1 MPTYQL
7 FATTPKAMET
17 LLGDELHALGIANIK
32 ATLAGVAFQGDLE
45 TAYRAC
51 LWSRTA
57 NRILLVLSS
66 FAVKSQQ
73 DLYNG
78 VQKIDWFEHINPDDS
93 FAVSFS
99 AKNSEA
105 INNTHFGALKVK
117 DAIVDQMRAKF
128 QTRPSIDTEQ
138 PNIRINVYLNGETA
152 QLSLDLSGESLH
164 RRGYRDVSIKAPIKE
179 NLAAAMLLRSGWPLI
194 AKQKGALIDPMCG
207 SGTLLLEGAM
217 IAADYAPG
225 LLRDYF
231 GFTGWKKHDAECWKK
246 LRAEAEQRKK
256 IGLAKL
262 PVIVGFDQNRH
273 TVNTALAH
281 IANAG
286 LQNKI
291 HIERRDIEDAEPAES
306 WKPGLLICNPPYGER
321 LGDEQE
327 TAELYKKFG
336 DSLKAHFIGWK
347 AAMIISNPELGF
359 RLGIRS
365 QKPITLF
372 NGALECKLLRL
383 DIEPGNFFIPKAKT
397 QEERIAQVNEIS
409 KAQEQRI
416 AQAAEIRSIAQP
428 ETTDNLS
435 IKKPSPEGEGWVTTR
450 MQEVEQRREQLPR
463 GNQNKEKS
471 LFESPHPN
479 LIMLDSPVQHP
490 TGECKS
496 APGGFVPQGEGAPPL
511 SSTVHTSELG
521 AEMFANRLK
530 KNLKKL
536 SNWAK
541 QKRITCYRVYD
552 ADLPE
557 YAVAV
562 DIYQG
567 EQTWVNV
574 QEYEPPKSI
583 DQHKADQRLAG
594 LLAEIPRVLGVNREQ
609 VFLKIRRKQ
618 KSTDQYEKYGDQGR
632 FHSIEEGGCQLLVN
646 FEDYLDTGLFL
657 DHRPIRLLIQ
667 KQAKDKHFLNLFAY
681 TGSATVHAAMGGAKS
696 TTTVDMSNTY
706 INWAKKNLAL
716 NTDQGAHEFIQ
727 ADCLEWLENEARQ
740 PSKHYD
746 LIFLDPPTFSN
757 SKRMDEAFDIQNDHV
772 QLINNAIALL
782 SPGGILYFSTNFRRF
797 KIDHQALADLIV
809 EDISAATIPEDFARN
824 PKIHYCWRIQE

>member
-17 LLGDELHALGIANIK
+17 ILTDELQTLGVKNIK
-32 ATLAGVAFQGDLE
+32 ATMAGVAFQGDLE

-66 FAVKSQQ
+66 FEVKSQE
-73 DLYNG
+73 DLYKG
-78 VQKIDWFEHINPDDS
+78 IQKIDWFEHINPEDS

-99 AKNSEA
+99 AKNSAA

-164 RRGYRDVSIKAPIKE
+164 RRGYRDVSIKAPMKE
-179 NLAAAMLLRSGWPLI
+179 NLAAAMLLRSGWPQI
-194 AKQKGALIDPMCG
+194 AKQQGSLIDPMCG

-231 GFTGWKKHDAECWKK
+231 GFTGWKKHDAGRWKK

-256 IGLAKL
+256 IGLEKL

-291 HIERRDIEDAEPAES
+291 HVERRDIEDAEPAES

-327 TAELYKKFG
+327 TAELYKRFG
-336 DSLKAHFIGWK
+336 DTLKAHFTGWK

-372 NGALECKLLRL
+372 NGALECKLLRM
-383 DIEPGNFFIPKAKT
+383 DIEQRNFFIPKAKSP
-397 QEERIAQVNEIS
+397 EERIAQVTEIS

-416 AQAAEIRSIAQP
+416 AETVKTRPAPQAEAVS
-428 ETTDNLS
+428 TDNET
-435 IKKPSPEGEGWVTTR
+435 IAPGAEMFAYKDVGEGR
-450 MQEVEQRREQLPR
+450 
-463 GNQNKEKS
+463 
-471 LFESPHPN
+471 
-479 LIMLDSPVQHP
+479 
-490 TGECKS
+490 
-496 APGGFVPQGEGAPPL
+496 
-511 SSTVHTSELG
+511 ELG
-521 AEMFANRLK
+521 AVSFANRLK

-541 QKRITCYRVYD
+541 QNRVTCYRAYD

-594 LLAEIPRVLGVNREQ
+594 LLAEIPRVLGISRDQ

-618 KSTDQYEKYGDQGR
+618 KSTNQYEKHGDQGR
-632 FHSIEEGGCQLLVN
+632 FHIIEEGGCKLLVN

-667 KQAKDKHFLNLFAY
+667 QQAKGKRFLNLFAY
-681 TGSATVHAAMGGAKS
+681 TGSASVHAAVGGAKS

-706 INWAKKNLAL
+706 INWAKKNMTL
-716 NTDQGAHEFIQ
+716 NVNQGEHEFIQ
-727 ADCLEWLENEARQ
+727 ADCLEWLAAEAGQ

-746 LIFLDPPTFSN
+746 LVFLDPPTFSN
-757 SKRMDEAFDIQNDHV
+757 SKRMNAVFDIQTDHV
-772 QLINNAIALL
+772 QLINNAASLL
-782 SPGGILYFSTNFRRF
+782 SPGGVLYFSTNFRRF
-797 KIDHQALADLIV
+797 KIDEQALSDLIV

-824 PKIHYCWRIQE
+824 PKIHYCWRIKE

>member
-1 MPTYQL
+1 MPLDGRQKSTAHPTFLTFRLVLMPTYPL

-17 LLGDELHALGIANIK
+17 ILTEELQALGITHIK

-66 FAVKSQQ
+66 FEVKAQE

-78 VQKIDWFEHINPDDS
+78 VQAIDWFEHINPDDT

-99 AKNSEA
+99 SKNSPA

-128 QTRPSIDTEQ
+128 NLRPSIDTTQ
-138 PNIRINVYLNGETA
+138 PSIRINVYLHNEIA

-164 RRGYRDVSIKAPIKE
+164 RRGYRDVNIKAPMKE
-179 NLAAAMLLRSGWPLI
+179 NLAAAMLLRCGWPQI
-194 AKQKGALIDPMCG
+194 AKEQGSLIDPMCG

-225 LLRDYF
+225 LLRNYF
-231 GFTGWKKHDAECWKK
+231 GFLGWKKHDAECWKK
-246 LRAEAEQRKK
+246 LRSEAMQRKK
-256 IGLAKL
+256 IGMEKL
-262 PVIVGFDQNRH
+262 PVIAGFDQNRH
-273 TVNTALAH
+273 TVNAALTH

-291 HIERRDIEDAEPAES
+291 HVERRDIEDAEPAES

-336 DSLKAHFIGWK
+336 ESLKAHFLGWK

-383 DIEPGNFFIPKAKT
+383 NIEEGNFFIPKAKT
-397 QEERIAQVNEIS
+397 QEDRITQAIETS
-409 KAQEQRI
+409 TAEQ
-416 AQAAEIRSIAQP
+416 
-428 ETTDNLS
+428 T
-435 IKKPSPEGEGWVTTR
+435 
-450 MQEVEQRREQLPR
+450 
-463 GNQNKEKS
+463 
-471 LFESPHPN
+471 
-479 LIMLDSPVQHP
+479 
-490 TGECKS
+490 
-496 APGGFVPQGEGAPPL
+496 EGA
-511 SSTVHTSELG
+511 G
-521 AEMFANRLK
+521 ATMFANRLQ

-536 SNWAK
+536 SKWAR
-541 QKRITCYRVYD
+541 QNRITCYRVYD

-557 YAVAV
+557 YAAAV

-567 EQTWVNV
+567 DETWVNI

-594 LLAEIPRVLGVNREQ
+594 LLAEIPQVLGVKREQ

-618 KSTDQYEKYGDQGR
+618 RSTDQYEKHGDQGR
-632 FHSIEEGGCQLLVN
+632 FHVVEEGGCKLLVN

-657 DHRPIRLLIQ
+657 DHRPIRLMIQ
-667 KQAKDKHFLNLFAY
+667 QQAKDKRFLNLFAY

-706 INWAKKNLAL
+706 IGWAKNNMAL
-716 NTDQGAHEFIQ
+716 NKTTGEHEFIQ
-727 ADCLEWLENEARQ
+727 ADCLEWLVQAAKQPDSRQ
-740 PSKHYD
+740 YD

-757 SKRMDEAFDIQNDHV
+757 SKRMDDVFDIQNDHV
-772 QLINNAIALL
+772 QLINNAVALL
-782 SPGGILYFSTNFRRF
+782 APGGVLYFSTNFRRF
-797 KIDHQALADLIV
+797 KIDLAALSGLTV
-809 EDISAATIPEDFARN
+809 KDISAATIPEDFARN
-824 PKIHYCWRIQE
+824 PRIHYCWSIQRDA

>member
-1 MPTYQL
+1 
-7 FATTPKAMET
+7 MET
-17 LLGDELHALGIANIK
+17 ILTDELQALGVNNIK

-66 FAVKSQQ
+66 FEVKSQQ
-73 DLYNG
+73 DLYDG
-78 VQKIDWFEHINPDDS
+78 VQKIDWFEHINPEDS

-117 DAIVDQMRAKF
+117 DAIVDQMRDKF
-128 QTRPSIDTEQ
+128 QTRPSINTDQ
-138 PNIRINVYLNGETA
+138 PNIRINVYLNGENA

-164 RRGYRDVSIKAPIKE
+164 RRGYRDVNIKAPMKE
-179 NLAAAMLLRSGWPLI
+179 NLAAAMLLRSGWPQI
-194 AKQKGALIDPMCG
+194 AKQQGTLIDPMCG

-256 IGLAKL
+256 IGLEKL
-262 PVIVGFDQNRH
+262 PVIVGFDQNRQ

-291 HIERRDIEDAEPAES
+291 HVERRDIEDAEPAES

-327 TAELYKKFG
+327 TADLYKKFG
-336 DSLKAHFIGWK
+336 ESLKAHFIGWK

-383 DIEPGNFFIPKAKT
+383 DIEESSFFIPKART
-397 QEERIAQVNEIS
+397 QEERIAQAMELS
-409 KAQEQRI
+409 KTP
-416 AQAAEIRSIAQP
+416 QP
-428 ETTDNLS
+428 EPVSAETLPDQETD
-435 IKKPSPEGEGWVTTR
+435 E
-450 MQEVEQRREQLPR
+450 QEVV
-463 GNQNKEKS
+463 S
-471 LFESPHPN
+471 
-479 LIMLDSPVQHP
+479 ITPV
-490 TGECKS
+490 
-496 APGGFVPQGEGAPPL
+496 
-511 SSTVHTSELG
+511 SEPIA

-530 KNLKKL
+530 KNLKKM
-536 SNWAK
+536 SSWAK
-541 QKRITCYRVYD
+541 QNRINCYRVYD

-567 EQTWVNV
+567 EQTWINV

-594 LLAEIPRVLGVNREQ
+594 LLSEIPRVLGVDREQ
-609 VFLKIRRKQ
+609 VSLKIRRKQ
-618 KSTDQYEKYGDQGR
+618 KSTDQYEKHGDQGR
-632 FHSIEEGGCQLLVN
+632 FHIIEEGGCKLLVN

-657 DHRPIRLLIQ
+657 DHRPIRMLIQ
-667 KQAKDKHFLNLFAY
+667 KEAKGKRFLNLFAY
-681 TGSATVHAAMGGAKS
+681 TGSATVHAAMGGAES

-706 INWAKKNLAL
+706 INWAKKNMAL
-716 NTDQGAHEFIQ
+716 NVNQGAHEFIQ
-727 ADCLEWLENEARQ
+727 ADCLEWLDTEVQLANR
-740 PSKHYD
+740 HYD

-757 SKRMDEAFDIQNDHV
+757 SKRMDAVFDIQADHV
-772 QLINNAIALL
+772 QLINNAVSLL
-782 SPGGILYFSTNFRRF
+782 SPGGVLYFSTNFRRF
-797 KIDHQALADLIV
+797 KIDKQALADLIV
-809 EDISAATIPEDFARN
+809 ADISAATIPEDFARN
-824 PKIHYCWRIQE
+824 PRIHYCWRIQE

>member
-1 MPTYQL
+1 MSTYQL

-17 LLGDELHALGIANIK
+17 ILTEELQTLGINNIR
-32 ATLAGVAFQGDLE
+32 ATMAGVAFQGDLE

-66 FAVKSQQ
+66 FGVKTQE

-78 VQKIDWFEHINPDDS
+78 VQKINWFEHIDPEDS

-99 AKNSEA
+99 AKNSQA

-128 QTRPSIDTEQ
+128 QKRPSINTEQ
-138 PNIRINVYLNGETA
+138 PNIRINVYLHGETA

-164 RRGYRDVSIKAPIKE
+164 RRGYRDINIKAPIKE
-179 NLAAAMLLRSGWPLI
+179 NLAAAMLLRSGWPEI
-194 AKQKGALIDPMCG
+194 AKQHGSLIDPMCG

-231 GFTGWKKHDAECWKK
+231 GFIGWKKHDADCWKK
-246 LRAEAEQRKK
+246 LRDEALQRKK
-256 IGLAKL
+256 AGLEKL
-262 PVIVGFDQNRH
+262 PVIVGFDHNRQ
-273 TVNTALAH
+273 TINAALAH

-291 HIERRDIEDAEPAES
+291 HVERRDIEDAEPAES

-336 DSLKAHFIGWK
+336 EALKAHFIGWK

-359 RLGIRS
+359 RLGLRS

-383 DIEPGNFFIPKAKT
+383 NIEESNFFIPKAKT
-397 QEERIAQVNEIS
+397 QEERISQVTATS
-409 KAQEQRI
+409 
-416 AQAAEIRSIAQP
+416 
-428 ETTDNLS
+428 
-435 IKKPSPEGEGWVTTR
+435 TTR
-450 MQEVEQRREQLPR
+450 QP
-463 GNQNKEKS
+463 
-471 LFESPHPN
+471 
-479 LIMLDSPVQHP
+479 D
-490 TGECKS
+490 T
-496 APGGFVPQGEGAPPL
+496 
-511 SSTVHTSELG
+511 G

-536 SNWAK
+536 SKWAR
-541 QKRITCYRVYD
+541 QNHITCYRVYD

-557 YAVAV
+557 YAAAV

-567 EQTWVNV
+567 EQTWVNI
-574 QEYEPPKSI
+574 QEYEPPKNI

-594 LLAEIPRVLGVNREQ
+594 LLAEIPHVLGVNREQ

-618 KSTDQYEKYGDQGR
+618 RSTDQYEKHSDQGR
-632 FHSIEEGGCQLLVN
+632 FHIIEEGGCRLLVN

-667 KQAKDKHFLNLFAY
+667 QQAKDKRFLNLFAY

-706 INWAKKNLAL
+706 IDWAKNNMAL
-716 NTDQGAHEFIQ
+716 NKSTGVHEFIQ
-727 ADCLEWLENEARQ
+727 ADCLEWLDNEARQ
-740 PSKHYD
+740 PYSRQYD

-757 SKRMDEAFDIQNDHV
+757 SKRMDDVFDIQQDHV
-772 QLINNAIALL
+772 QLIKNAVALL
-782 SPGGILYFSTNFRRF
+782 APDGVLYFSTNFRRF
-797 KIDHQALADLIV
+797 KIDAPALSELAL
-809 EDISAATIPEDFARN
+809 EDITATTIPEDFSRN
-824 PKIHYCWRIQE
+824 PRIHYCWRIQK

>member
-1 MPTYQL
+1 MRLVTRALLPLYPTLTYQL

-17 LLGDELHALGIANIK
+17 ILSDELRALGITHIK

-66 FAVKSQQ
+66 FEVKSQE

-78 VQKIDWFEHINPDDS
+78 IQKIDWFEHINPEDS
-93 FAVSFS
+93 IAVSFS

-117 DAIVDQMRAKF
+117 DAIVDQMRDRFK
-128 QTRPSIDTEQ
+128 TRPSVNTEQ
-138 PNIRINVYLNGETA
+138 PNIRINVYLNGENA

-164 RRGYRDVSIKAPIKE
+164 RRGYRDVSIQAPMKE
-179 NLAAAMLLRSGWPLI
+179 NLAAAMLLRSGWPQI
-194 AKQKGALIDPMCG
+194 AKQQGSLIDPMCG

-225 LLRDYF
+225 LLRDYY
-231 GFTGWKKHDAECWKK
+231 GFLGWKKHDAQCWKK
-246 LRAEAEQRKK
+246 LRAEAELRKK
-256 IGLAKL
+256 IGLEKL

-286 LQNKI
+286 LQHKI
-291 HIERRDIEDAEPAES
+291 HIERRDIEDAVPAES

-336 DSLKAHFIGWK
+336 ATLKANFIGWK

-359 RLGIRS
+359 RLGVRS

-383 DIEPGNFFIPKAKT
+383 DIEEKNFFIPKALT
-397 QEERIAQVNEIS
+397 QEERIAQVTELS
-409 KAQEQRI
+409 KVQEQRI
-416 AQAAEIRSIAQP
+416 ELATE
-428 ETTDNLS
+428 
-435 IKKPSPEGEGWVTTR
+435 PSPTPQTETVGTAIDTSARETINTANSDTT
-450 MQEVEQRREQLPR
+450 E
-463 GNQNKEKS
+463 
-471 LFESPHPN
+471 
-479 LIMLDSPVQHP
+479 PV
-490 TGECKS
+490 
-496 APGGFVPQGEGAPPL
+496 A
-511 SSTVHTSELG
+511 

-536 SNWAK
+536 SKWVK
-541 QKRITCYRVYD
+541 QNQISSYRVYD

-557 YAVAV
+557 YAVAI

-618 KSTDQYEKYGDQGR
+618 KSTDQYEKHGDLGR
-632 FHSIEEGGCQLLVN
+632 FHVIEEGGCKLLVN

-657 DHRPIRLLIQ
+657 DHRPIRLMIQ
-667 KQAKDKHFLNLFAY
+667 QQAKGKSFLNLFAY
-681 TGSATVHAAMGGAKS
+681 TGSATVHAAIGGAKS

-706 INWAKKNLAL
+706 INWAKKNMAL
-716 NTDQGAHEFIQ
+716 NANEGEHEFIQ
-727 ADCLEWLENEARQ
+727 TDCLEWLSTEAELGSR
-740 PSKHYD
+740 HYD

-757 SKRMDEAFDIQNDHV
+757 SKRMDAVFDIQIDHV
-772 QLINNAIALL
+772 QLINNAISLL
-782 SPGGILYFSTNFRRF
+782 SPGGVLYFSTNFRRF
-797 KIDHQALADLIV
+797 KIDKQALSDFIV

-824 PKIHYCWRIQE
+824 PKIHYCWRIKE

>member
-7 FATTPKAMET
+7 FATTPKAMESILT
-17 LLGDELHALGIANIK
+17 DELQALGINQIK

-66 FAVKSQQ
+66 FEVKTQE

-78 VQKIDWFEHINPDDS
+78 VQKIDWFEHINPEDS

-117 DAIVDQMRAKF
+117 DAIVDQMRARF
-128 QTRPSIDTEQ
+128 QTRPSINTEQ
-138 PNIRINVYLNGETA
+138 PNIRINVYLNGENA

-164 RRGYRDVSIKAPIKE
+164 RRGYRDVSIKAPMKE
-179 NLAAAMLLRSGWPLI
+179 NLAAAMLLRSGWPQI
-194 AKQKGALIDPMCG
+194 AKQQGSLIDPMCG

-231 GFTGWKKHDAECWKK
+231 GFTGWKKHDAQCWKK

-256 IGLAKL
+256 IGLEKL

-286 LQNKI
+286 LQHKI
-291 HIERRDIEDAEPAES
+291 HVERRDIEDAEPAES

-336 DSLKAHFIGWK
+336 ETLKTHFIGWK

-372 NGALECKLLRL
+372 NGALECKLLRM
-383 DIEPGNFFIPKAKT
+383 DIEERNFFIPKART
-397 QEERIAQVNEIS
+397 QEERIAQVTEIS
-409 KAQEQRI
+409 RAQEQRI
-416 AQAAEIRSIAQP
+416 AEATSPTPQA
-428 ETTDNLS
+428 ETTTPDM
-435 IKKPSPEGEGWVTTR
+435 PTD
-450 MQEVEQRREQLPR
+450 
-463 GNQNKEKS
+463 KE
-471 LFESPHPN
+471 
-479 LIMLDSPVQHP
+479 
-490 TGECKS
+490 
-496 APGGFVPQGEGAPPL
+496 A
-511 SSTVHTSELG
+511 SEPG

-541 QKRITCYRVYD
+541 KNRITCYRVYD

-594 LLAEIPRVLGVNREQ
+594 LLAEIPKVLGVSRDQ

-618 KSTDQYEKYGDQGR
+618 KSTDQYEKHGDQGR
-632 FHSIEEGGCQLLVN
+632 FHIIEEGGCKLLVN

-657 DHRPIRLLIQ
+657 DHRPIRMMIQ
-667 KQAKDKHFLNLFAY
+667 QQAKGKNFLNLFAY

-716 NTDQGAHEFIQ
+716 NTAQGEHEFIQ
-727 ADCLEWLENEARQ
+727 ADCLEWLAAEAEQ

-772 QLINNAIALL
+772 QLINNAISLL

-797 KIDHQALADLIV
+797 KIDKQALSDLIV

-824 PKIHYCWRIQE
+824 PKIHYCWRIKE